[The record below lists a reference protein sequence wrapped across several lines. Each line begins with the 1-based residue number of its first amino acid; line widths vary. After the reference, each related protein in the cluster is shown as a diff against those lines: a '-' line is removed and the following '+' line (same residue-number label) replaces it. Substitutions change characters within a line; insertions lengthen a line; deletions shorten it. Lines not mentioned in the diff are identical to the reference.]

1 MAGMRGLE
9 LVCVGRSRSFE
20 IRYESGRYLD
30 PAGRDLPDLLDMTCF
45 ACGAAYYTLDGD
57 EGIEF
62 CPSCGRFEKRRFETL
77 GELLA
82 WSRGQHWGFLRIP
95 GHRAFATPGADGFE
109 LRFAIDED
117 DLRRRGLRGDLHPIA

>member
-30 PAGRDLPDLLDMTCF
+30 LAGREQPDLLDMTCF
-45 ACGAAYYTLDGD
+45 RCGAAYYTLDGD
-57 EGIEF
+57 EALEF
-62 CPSCGRFEKRRFETL
+62 CPACGGFEKRRFESV

-82 WSRGQHWGFLRIP
+82 WSRGQHWGFLRFN
-95 GHRAFATPGADGFE
+95 GRHAFATRGGDGWE
-109 LRFAIDED
+109 LRFGDDED
-117 DLRRRGLRGDLHPIA
+117 DLRRRGERGDLHPIA